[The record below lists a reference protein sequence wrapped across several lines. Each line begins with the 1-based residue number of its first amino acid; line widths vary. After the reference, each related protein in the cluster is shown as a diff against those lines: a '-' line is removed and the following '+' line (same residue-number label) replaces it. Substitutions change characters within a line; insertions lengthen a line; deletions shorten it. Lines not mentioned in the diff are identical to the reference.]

1 MNLIKKNIKEMNTN
15 VYYQKDELPIDFYG
29 SEDSHNTVYE
39 SEKDKT
45 VDKSK
50 KNSRFLP
57 TQLMLLLPPIAAQVL
72 YYLYGFSLN
81 SDGKN
86 YFYQRTF
93 NSLKMTEDEF
103 YTALQ
108 TLIDNGIVNVTR
120 RDETTYDYIV
130 NYDKINEFNFPFK
143 EMVNMEKIKLST
155 EVTFRNINDYS
166 CSIDEL
172 TDEQM
177 KEITID
183 QFIKFKE
190 RFYSLQKKKEMVE
203 EDSLFGEKE
212 RQRKVRDEMARECFL
227 LSKKD
232 SRNVSE

>member
-1 MNLIKKNIKEMNTN
+1 MIKN
-15 VYYQKDELPIDFYG
+15 VFYEGEAFPKDFYEN
-29 SEDSHNTVYE
+29 EDSY
-39 SEKDKT
+39 KT

-50 KNSRFLP
+50 KNSRLLP

-72 YYLYGFSLN
+72 YYLFGFSLN

-103 YTALQ
+103 DTALQ
-108 TLIDNGIVNVTR
+108 TLIDNGIVDVTR
-120 RDETTYDYIV
+120 RDETKYDYIV
-130 NYDKINEFNFPFK
+130 KYDKIKEFNFPFK

-155 EVTFRNINDYS
+155 DVTFRNITDDS

-172 TDEQM
+172 TDDQM

-183 QFIKFKE
+183 QFNKFQE

-212 RQRKVRDEMARECFL
+212 RQREAREEMARECFL
-227 LSKKD
+227 LSKNSVGK
-232 SRNVSE
+232 VSE